1 MLPHRMLLGV
11 IGVLLL
17 PGAACADG
25 EGLNLPVW
33 TALPFVVFL
42 LTIALMPLLAPH
54 IWHTNRNRALITAP
68 FALLIVGYLVWI
80 NQATGGRSVA
90 ELEHRLREYGSFIIL
105 LTALY
110 VISGG
115 IVLSGRFR
123 PTPFTNAGFLAVGS
137 LLANLI
143 GTTGASMLLIRP
155 ILQINKPRQHTSH
168 LPIFFIF
175 LVSNLGGLLTPLGDP
190 PLFLGFLQG
199 VPFEWT
205 LRLWPQW
212 LLANGL
218 VLLIFVV
225 WDALAWR
232 REAPLPPP
240 EASDK
245 PALRVQG
252 WVNLPLLGA
261 ILLLVL
267 FQSPHLARG
276 CADWLGQFI
285 VCPDLTLLWPVP
297 EIGML
302 VVAGLSLLLTPGG
315 LRAVNE
321 FSWAPIA
328 EVAILFIGIF
338 VTMTP
343 VLAMLHVHGP
353 AVRVTEPWQFFWI
366 TGALSSFLDNAP
378 TYLTISTLAA
388 SPHDLAWLAQNR
400 PAVLEAISCGAVFMG
415 ANTYIGNGPN
425 FMVKAIADEAGYR
438 TPSFFGYLLYSSLIL
453 LPIFG
458 VITVLFFR

>member
-1 MLPHRMLLGV
+1 MLLGA

-17 PGAACADG
+17 PGVAWADG
-25 EGLNLPVW
+25 EGLHLPVW

-54 IWHTNRNRALITAP
+54 LWHTNRNRALITAP

-80 NQATGGRSVA
+80 NQATAGRSVA
-90 ELEHRLREYGSFIIL
+90 ELEHRLKEYGSFIIL

-110 VISGG
+110 VVSGG
-115 IVLSGRFR
+115 IVLGGRFR
-123 PTPFTNAGFLAVGS
+123 PTPFTNASFLAVGS

-175 LVSNLGGLLTPLGDP
+175 LVSNLGGVLTPLGDP

-205 LRLWPQW
+205 LRLWPEW

-218 VLLIFVV
+218 VLAVFLV
-225 WDALAWR
+225 WDLLAWR
-232 REAPLPPP
+232 REEVPPGADAPG
-240 EASDK
+240 S
-245 PALRVQG
+245 PALVQG
-252 WVNLPLLGA
+252 WVNLPLLCA

-267 FQSPHLARG
+267 YQSPHIARMT
-276 CADWLGQFI
+276 ADWLARFFA
-285 VCPDLTLLWPVP
+285 CPDLTLLWPAA

-328 EVAILFIGIF
+328 EVAILFLGIF

-353 AVRVTEPWQFFWI
+353 AFGISDPWQYFWI
-366 TGALSSFLDNAP
+366 TGTLSSFLDNAP
-378 TYLTISTLAA
+378 TYLTIGTLAA
-388 SPHDLAWLAQNR
+388 SPNDLAWLAHNR